1 MFGII
6 GASPKITLAQADEAM
21 ALADEYGFTFFQ
33 SWARFSRGWALAEL
47 GQLAQGMVEM
57 EVAIA
62 NLHRVGGSPDLRY
75 AIALVANGYARMRQ
89 TERALPVLDE
99 ALERIEHTGEKLDQ
113 AELLRLKGEVLL
125 MGDRSATA
133 PAEKCF
139 REALEVSRAQEAK
152 WWELRTTVS
161 LARVLR
167 DTDRFDEAQTML
179 AEIYNWFSE
188 GFDLPDLKDA
198 KALIDELMGY

>member
-1 MFGII
+1 
-6 GASPKITLAQADEAM
+6 
-21 ALADEYGFTFFQ
+21 
-33 SWARFSRGWALAEL
+33 
-47 GQLAQGMVEM
+47 
-57 EVAIA
+57 
-62 NLHRVGGSPDLRY
+62 
-75 AIALVANGYARMRQ
+75 
-89 TERALPVLDE
+89 
-99 ALERIEHTGEKLDQ
+99 
-113 AELLRLKGEVLL
+113 

-198 KALIDELMGY
+198 KALLDELGC